1 MVIYRAATWCSALFD
16 AQRLTAVILLRKR
29 VEPELNLGFLFSD
42 PAPSN
47 FSEVIYVR
55 IPGWSQLERMQLEGP
70 FPTTVEL

>member
-1 MVIYRAATWCSALFD
+1 MQRRGAVLCSTHD